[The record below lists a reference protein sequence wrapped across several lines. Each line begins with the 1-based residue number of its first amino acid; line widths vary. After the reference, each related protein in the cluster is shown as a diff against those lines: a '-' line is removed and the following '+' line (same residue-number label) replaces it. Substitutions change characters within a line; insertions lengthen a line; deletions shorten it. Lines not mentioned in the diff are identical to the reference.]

1 MKFDIDKPLPGLYS
15 VVERAVSP
23 TVKRR
28 ARAIFAGWERGEFEI
43 HRWINCHRRGYTA
56 VAGEMI
62 ACGRTGRLTHGEPL
76 WRGTSWGFLDLD
88 NDDILLEDSVPVTDP
103 RAIHVIDP
111 EVDNLLFAIAES
123 VSSRWETEDGVI
135 QPARWHGVFCL
146 EQPVT
151 DRDDYRYLLTGMQAT
166 LKSMTG
172 KERNPAQPCFGNGR
186 ADAYVVEMENVI
198 STQMTA
204 ELIRLGKSLSGR
216 FKEPVGK
223 AERRT
228 SSAVPAVSAGPA
240 VPIGRFRGERIR
252 RDYDGI
258 EPIALRAF
266 CERWQV
272 PIYEGGI
279 RHGDGGWIYYI
290 PCPFVRSHD
299 NMKSPNEAFLRVY
312 PDRTFTFRCFHQSC
326 QDRGC
331 GRSSPAAAAWA
342 VFKTA
347 MTCPVRAGL
356 LAVDALPSAM
366 EISYQDAR
374 FRVYQG
380 MPCPRHSEH
389 IGDIYFRLQD
399 GQSYFKCPESGCPP
413 MGFKD
418 YLIDVFG
425 GRDS

>member
-1 MKFDIDKPLPGLYS
+1 MNFDIDKPLPGLYS

-23 TVKRR
+23 NVKRR
-28 ARAIFAGWERGEFEI
+28 ARAIFAGWKRGEFEI

-62 ACGRTGRLTHGEPL
+62 PCGRTGRLTHGEPL

-88 NDDILLEDSVPVTDP
+88 NDEIPLEKSVAVTDP

-123 VSSRWETEDGVI
+123 VSSRWESPDGVI

-146 EQPVT
+146 ETPVT
-151 DRDDYRYLLTGMQAT
+151 DRDEYRSLLTGMQAT

-172 KERNPAQPCFGNGR
+172 QERNPAQPCFGNGR

-198 STQMTA
+198 STQKAA
-204 ELIRLGKSLSGR
+204 ELIRRGRSLS
-216 FKEPVGK
+216 EP
-223 AERRT
+223 RT
-228 SSAVPAVSAGPA
+228 SSLVPAVSAGPA
-240 VPIGRFRGERIR
+240 IAMGRFRGERLR
-252 RDYDGI
+252 RGYDGI
-258 EPIALRAF
+258 EPNALRDF

-272 PIYEGGI
+272 PIYEGG
-279 RHGDGGWIYYI
+279 RLPGDGGAIYYL
-290 PCPFVRSHD
+290 PCPFIRSHD
-299 NMKSPNEAFLRVY
+299 NLKSPTEAFLRVY
-312 PDRTFTFRCFHQSC
+312 PDRTFTFRCFHNSC
-326 QDRGC
+326 QERGC
-331 GRSSPAAAAWA
+331 GRTSPAAEAWA

-356 LAVDALPSAM
+356 LAVDALPSSM
-366 EISYQDAR
+366 DISFQDAR
-374 FRVYQG
+374 FRVYQQ

-418 YLIDVFG
+418 YLIDAFG